1 MTACALDERCQAE
14 NFSKQHQPREEAVK
28 IFAPFC
34 PKLFPRKINKQD
46 FKHNESGFQEGTRQL
61 RLVFILLLQVYA
73 TRGPTSYHK
82 NNFVRLLTILFSV
95 CLQKLIS
102 CLAPKKLSLH
112 SKVFWKTKV
121 PLNDFCQNLF
131 TPGTATF
138 LHVAL

>member
-1 MTACALDERCQAE
+1 MTACALDERCEAD
-14 NFSKQHQPREEAVK
+14 NCSKQHQPREEAVK
-28 IFAPFC
+28 IFALFC
-34 PKLFPRKINKQD
+34 PKLFPRKINKQAQRKWVSRRHTTVKVSVYSFVASVRD
-46 FKHNESGFQEGTRQL
+46 TRPYE
-61 RLVFILLLQVYA
+61 F
-73 TRGPTSYHK
+73 HK
-82 NNFVRLLTILFSV
+82 NNFVRLLSILFSI

-121 PLNDFCQNLF
+121 LLNDFCQNLF